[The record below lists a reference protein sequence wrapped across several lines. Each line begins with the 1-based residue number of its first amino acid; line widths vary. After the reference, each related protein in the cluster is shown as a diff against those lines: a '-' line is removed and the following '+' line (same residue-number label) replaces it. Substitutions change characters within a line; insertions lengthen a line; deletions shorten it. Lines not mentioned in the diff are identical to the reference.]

1 MVNRVEGQELGTKQT
16 VNPIETVHSSNLKD
30 RRRHNDDSKH
40 QDKVRR
46 HSEMWARKKAANDM
60 LMDPALG
67 DPLNHYDKLKGGA
80 VGNYH
85 PNSIKML
92 EQMNNMHRE
101 YSGTSTPAE
110 HLTPLELHRNP
121 EAHD

>member
-16 VNPIETVHSSNLKD
+16 VNPIETVKSSNLKD

-46 HSEMWARKKAANDM
+46 HSEMWARKKAANEM
-60 LMDPALG
+60 LMDPAHR
-67 DPLNHYDKLKGGA
+67 DPLNHYDNDKLKLAG
-80 VGNYH
+80 YH

-92 EQMNNMHRE
+92 DQMNKMHKE
-101 YSGTSTPAE
+101 HSGTSTPAE
-110 HLTPLELHRNP
+110 HLAPLELHLDP
-121 EAHD
+121 QTHD